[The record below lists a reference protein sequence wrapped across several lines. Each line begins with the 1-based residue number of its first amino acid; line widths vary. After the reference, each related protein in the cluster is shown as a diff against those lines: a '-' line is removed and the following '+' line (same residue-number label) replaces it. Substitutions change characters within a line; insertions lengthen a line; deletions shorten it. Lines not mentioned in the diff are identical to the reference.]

1 MSAKM
6 GNLVVTYTLHVRKID
21 INKLRVKPGD
31 TVSLKKMSPSED
43 FGLDREASETRL
55 RRDAERLEELQYQFF
70 ADARRSMLVVLQGID
85 TAGKDGTIRK
95 VISAFNPQGV
105 YVKPFKAP
113 AGQETHHDFLWRVHA
128 ACPPRGSI
136 GIFNRSHYEDVLV
149 NRVHRRLPDDV
160 LDKRLKHINNFE
172 QMLAD
177 EGTIIIKLF
186 LNISKAEQLA
196 RLRARL
202 DDSTRNWKFSGD
214 DLRERA
220 RWKRYIE
227 VFEHTL
233 SATSTKTAPW
243 WVIPSDRKWV
253 RNLAVSE
260 ILKRTLESLKL
271 GWPTP
276 DVSLEKFRRDLGRS

>member
-1 MSAKM
+1 L
-6 GNLVVTYTLHVRKID
+6 GHLVVTYTLHVPEID
-21 INKLRVKPGD
+21 ISKLRVKPGD
-31 TVSLKKMSPSED
+31 SVSLKKMSPSEE
-43 FGLDREASETRL
+43 FGLDREAGEARL
-55 RRDAERLEELQYQFF
+55 TRDAEQLEELQYQFF

-85 TAGKDGTIRK
+85 TAGKDGTIRR

-105 YVKPFKAP
+105 YVKSFKAP
-113 AGQETHHDFLWRVHA
+113 AGQETYHDFLWRVHA

-136 GIFNRSHYEDVLV
+136 AIFNRSHYEDVFV

-160 LDKRLKHINNFE
+160 LDKRLRHINNFE

-186 LNISKAEQLA
+186 LNISKSEQLA

-202 DDSTRNWKFSGD
+202 NDSTRNWKFNGD

-220 RWKRYIE
+220 RWKRYVE
-227 VFEHTL
+227 VFEDTL
-233 SATSTKTAPW
+233 SATSTTTAPW

-271 GWPTP
+271 GWPRP
-276 DVSLEKFRRDLGRS
+276 DASLAKFRKDLG